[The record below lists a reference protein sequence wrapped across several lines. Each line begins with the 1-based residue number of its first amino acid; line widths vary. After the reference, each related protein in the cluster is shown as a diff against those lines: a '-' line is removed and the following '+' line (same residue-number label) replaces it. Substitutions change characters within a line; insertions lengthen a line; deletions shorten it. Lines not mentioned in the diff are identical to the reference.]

1 MKRIIILGAGGLG
14 RQVLAQLQV
23 DYGHGIDWVI
33 GGFLDERGPDA
44 VAESLYYPWL
54 GYPESFVAEPDQLF
68 VAAVGDPL
76 SRQKQV
82 ACLLA
87 KGAEFVAIRTR
98 CTLGVRTS
106 YGPTFFGYDVSS
118 GVDCRIGA
126 YGFIDQQTMLGHDVV
141 IGDYVHIG
149 PRCLLAGYVK
159 VGDRAVINSG
169 AMIARD
175 VSIGEDAVVGM
186 GAVVFRTWRPD
197 RPWSAIR
204 PGLFSASEG
213 CGCGHDSPCA
223 GRSALHR
230 AADARAGARK
240 AVRQALD
247 LRRLQFDGARAQ
259 SVLHPQD
266 RRRAGRGAAYRVRHP
281 GLSQP
286 VSASSVGHP
295 DRMHRPATA
304 GLPVPCLVVR
314 RRGAATG
321 HSELQSVPVQRRGAG
336 ADRLAQAAPGRGGA
350 TAVRQPGGRP
360 AAAARAVR
368 RWIPGNLAGGLL
380 APGYAADLQ
389 LPQGALQLEAEHG
402 EREGLQPCS
411 FRPSEDLPPGDDRP
425 GARSGTRGCG
435 AIRGAAPAAG
445 RRNAGAAFAELPH
458 QGADPALQELVLRP
472 L

>member
-1 MKRIIILGAGGLG
+1 MRWTQ
-14 RQVLAQLQV
+14 RTT
-23 DYGHGIDWVI
+23 
-33 GGFLDERGPDA
+33 P
-44 VAESLYYPWL
+44 
-54 GYPESFVAEPDQLF
+54 
-68 VAAVGDPL
+68 
-76 SRQKQV
+76 SRRRSRWS
-82 ACLLA
+82 A
-87 KGAEFVAIRTR
+87 KGCSA
-98 CTLGVRTS
+98 GS
-106 YGPTFFGYDVSS
+106 GSS
-118 GVDCRIGA
+118 
-126 YGFIDQQTMLGHDVV
+126 
-141 IGDYVHIG
+141 
-149 PRCLLAGYVK
+149 
-159 VGDRAVINSG
+159 
-169 AMIARD
+169 
-175 VSIGEDAVVGM
+175 
-186 GAVVFRTWRPD
+186 
-197 RPWSAIR
+197 
-204 PGLFSASEG
+204 SASVRW
-213 CGCGHDSPCA
+213 CASATSSSPA
-223 GRSALHR
+223 RSPACR
-230 AADARAGARK
+230 SWC
-240 AVRQALD
+240 
-247 LRRLQFDGARAQ
+247 
-259 SVLHPQD
+259 SVPSP
-266 RRRAGRGAAYRVRHP
+266 ASGP
-281 GLSQP
+281 SQP

-360 AAAARAVR
+360 AARAVR

-445 RRNAGAAFAELPH
+445 RRNAGVAFAELPH